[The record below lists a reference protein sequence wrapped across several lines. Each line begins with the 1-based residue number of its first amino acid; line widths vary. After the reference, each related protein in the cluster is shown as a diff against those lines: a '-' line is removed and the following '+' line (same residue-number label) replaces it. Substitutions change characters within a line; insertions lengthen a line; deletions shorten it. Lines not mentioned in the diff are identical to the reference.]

1 MIKKITKLIKL
12 VKDYI
17 ADYRYRKH
25 WAQLMRSGLTV
36 RDHKTLV
43 TVTDD
48 EVVVDYV
55 DDRKIGQKYV
65 NPVYIDSTNW
75 GQ

>member
-1 MIKKITKLIKL
+1 MIKKITRFIQL
-12 VKDYI
+12 VKKCI
-17 ADYRYRKH
+17 ADYRYHKH
-25 WAQLMRSGLTV
+25 WAQLMHSGLTV

-55 DDRKIGQKYV
+55 DGRKIGQKYV

-75 GQ
+75 GR